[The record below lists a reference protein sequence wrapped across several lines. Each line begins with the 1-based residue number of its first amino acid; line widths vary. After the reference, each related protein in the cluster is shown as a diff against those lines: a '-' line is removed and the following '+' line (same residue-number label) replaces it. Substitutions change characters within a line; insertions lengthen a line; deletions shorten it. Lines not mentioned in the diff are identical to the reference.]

1 MKKMRRTKLTASLL
15 AIMMLVMSMSSLVS
29 ATTITSTG
37 KQVIITNIEAN
48 TGVSIKNKVFNLY
61 RVFDVEV
68 IQEEDDDGDSLEYTV
83 NAYFEAFFN
92 EVITPKASYSTN
104 LSDATIQSA
113 YDYAAYEYIDS
124 FEDPQDVVTLLRA
137 YVLSEEFKGSAITNT
152 SDYQS
157 KDVSGT
163 MVQSVYSGAVED
175 GYYLIVDSEAGADD
189 SGLVP
194 AGALVTVPGRD
205 TDGQLDED
213 VTVAMKGSIPTIEK
227 EVFHDD
233 EDEWDSVADYQIGD
247 TVEYQITAT
256 VPEDVSGYGYTD
268 GADGEQISEYTYI
281 ITDILSSG
289 IDLNEDSFKITTST
303 GTEVSGY
310 HEMTISYPADG
321 TTMIVFEFDML
332 AISALEAF
340 KTDST
345 FIIYYK
351 GVVTEDAVIA
361 TDYESNEV
369 TLEYSNNPY
378 VDTTTIIGD
387 KVYTYTFDLSI
398 LKTAG
403 DGTTALADA
412 KFALYSVGSDG
423 TITQVYLENESETT
437 NYYPATGSA
446 SDVSDTYAGI
456 IITDKTGEFT
466 ISGLNDGFEYILK
479 EIEAP
484 AGYNVADP
492 IYFKITAVYTDVNGV
507 PTPSLS
513 TSVTG
518 GLSIT
523 TSGLDGKVINT
534 SASLLP
540 DTGGMGT
547 TLFMIIGAT
556 MMFGAAVVLVVR
568 RATKVTVIDL

>member
-29 ATTITSTG
+29 ATTMTSTG
-37 KQVIITNIEAN
+37 NQVIITNIQAN
-48 TGVSIKNKVFNLY
+48 TGVSIASKVFNLY

-68 IQEEDDDGDSLEYTV
+68 IQGADEDSVDYTV
-83 NAYFEAFFN
+83 NEDFEAFFDK
-92 EVITPKASYSTN
+92 VITPKKDYSGEA
-104 LSDATIQSA
+104 DAQIQSL
-113 YDYAAYEYIDS
+113 YDSAAYEYIES
-124 FEDPQDVVTLLRA
+124 FDDTQDVVTLLRA
-137 YVLSEEFKGSAITNT
+137 YVLSDEFKGSAITNT
-152 SDYQS
+152 SGYQS
-157 KDVSGT
+157 TETDGT
-163 MVQSVYSGAVED
+163 TVQSVYSGAVED
-175 GYYLIVDSEAGADD
+175 GYYLIIDSQATGDD

-194 AGALVTVPGRD
+194 AGALVTVPGRG

-213 VTVAMKGSIPTIEK
+213 VTVVMKGSIPTIEK

-233 EDEWDSVADYQIGD
+233 ENEWDSVADYQIGD

-256 VPEDVSGYGYTD
+256 VPEDLSGYT
-268 GADGEQISEYTYI
+268 EYTYI
-281 ITDILSSG
+281 ITDILSAG
-289 IDLNEDSFKITTST
+289 IDLDENSFEITTSD

-310 HEMTISYPADG
+310 HTKTVTYPGDG
-321 TTMIVFEFDML
+321 TTKIVLEFDMIG
-332 AISALEAF
+332 ISALEAF
-340 KTDST
+340 KTEST
-345 FIIYYK
+345 FYINYS
-351 GVVTEDAVIA
+351 GVVTKDAVIA
-361 TDYESNEV
+361 TEYESNEV

-378 VDTTTIIGD
+378 DDTTTIIGD

-403 DGTTALADA
+403 DGATALANA
-412 KFALYSVGSDG
+412 KFALYSVGSG
-423 TITQVYLENESETT
+423 GAITQVYLDNESGTT

-446 SDVSDTYAGI
+446 SDVSGTYAGI
-456 IITDKTGEFT
+456 ITTDSTGKFT

-484 AGYNVADP
+484 AGYNVAAP
-492 IYFKITAVYTDVNGV
+492 IYFKITAVYTEVGGI

>member
-29 ATTITSTG
+29 ATTMTSTG
-37 KQVIITNIEAN
+37 NQVIITNIQAN
-48 TGVSIKNKVFNLY
+48 TGVSIASKVFNLY

-68 IQEEDDDGDSLEYTV
+68 IQEDDADGDSLEYTV
-83 NAYFEAFFN
+83 NSEFEAFFDK
-92 EVITPKASYSTN
+92 VITPKADYSVT
-104 LSDATIQSA
+104 LSEEVIQSA

-124 FEDPQDVVTLLRA
+124 CEDPQDVVALLRA
-137 YVLSEEFKGSAITNT
+137 YVLSDEFKGSLITST
-152 SDYQS
+152 SSYQS
-157 KDVSGT
+157 TDVSGT
-163 MVQSVYSGAVED
+163 MVQSVYSGSVAD
-175 GYYLIVDSEAGADD
+175 GYYLIIDSEATDDD

-194 AGALVTVPGRD
+194 AGSLVTVPGRG
-205 TDGQLDED
+205 TDGHLDED
-213 VTVAMKGSIPTIEK
+213 VTIAMKGSMPTIEK

-233 EDEWDSVADYQIGD
+233 AGVWDSVADYQIGD

-256 VPEDVSGYGYTD
+256 VPEDLSGYTD
-268 GADGEQISEYTYI
+268 DNEYTYI

-289 IDLNEDSFKITTST
+289 IDLNDDSFKITTST
-303 GTEVSGY
+303 GTEVKGY
-310 HEMTISYPADG
+310 HEMTISYPDDG
-321 TTMIVFEFDML
+321 TGTTKIVFEFDML

-345 FIIYYK
+345 FSIYYT
-351 GVVTEDAVIA
+351 GVVTEDAQIA

-369 TLEYSNNPY
+369 TLEYSNDPY
-378 VDTTTIIGD
+378 SDSTTTITD

-403 DGTTALADA
+403 DGTTALKDA

-423 TITQVYLENESETT
+423 VVTQVYLENESGTT

-446 SDVSDTYAGI
+446 SDVSGTYAGI
-456 IITDKTGEFT
+456 ITTDSTGEFT

-484 AGYNVADP
+484 EGYNVAAP
-492 IYFKITAVYTDVNGV
+492 IYFEITAVYTEVDGI
-507 PTPSLS
+507 TPSLS

-540 DTGGMGT
+540 ETGGMGT

-556 MMFGAAVVLVVR
+556 MMFGAAVILVVK